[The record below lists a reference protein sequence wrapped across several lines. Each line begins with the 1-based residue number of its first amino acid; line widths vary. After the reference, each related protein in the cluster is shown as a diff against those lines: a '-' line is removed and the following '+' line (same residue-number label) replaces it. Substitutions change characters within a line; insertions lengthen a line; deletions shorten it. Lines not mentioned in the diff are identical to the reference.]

1 MPELRPAP
9 LAHHG
14 YRTGCVCSS
23 CLRRVEQVRSGR
35 LYYDRDGKL
44 KVKRGGAER
53 QPWEPS
59 QAA

>member
-1 MPELRPAP
+1 M
-9 LAHHG
+9 
-14 YRTGCVCSS
+14 CSS
-23 CLRRVEQVRSGR
+23 CLRRVEQVRFGR

-44 KVKRGGAER
+44 KVKQRGAER